1 MTHSTNNRFTLLLPD
16 WATYALINK
25 DYTALGSEK
34 LKALT
39 KFEAEL
45 NKSMGGRC
53 QAIRFS
59 SAGLQACNELNDDPS
74 EYCANVIF
82 ECFNNKVKAA

>member
-1 MTHSTNNRFTLLLPD
+1 MTTPNRFTLLLPD

-25 DYTALGSEK
+25 DYTNLGSEK
-34 LKALT
+34 LQALT

-45 NKSMGGRC
+45 NTSTGGRC

-59 SAGLQACNELNDDPS
+59 SAGLQSCNELNDDPQ
-74 EYCANVIF
+74 EYCANVLF
-82 ECFNNKVKAA
+82 ECFENEVVNA